1 MLISDIIRPR
11 PAASQ
16 AGNRETPAYSGLK
29 GTTIMMRNWPILF
42 ALVGGLCLVIAL
54 GSHGPVSRT
63 EAMQNRVSTEAEI
76 AALKAEIQTLKDRV
90 PDQAHAMQDVAN
102 QFTNVWFAAG
112 KQHWDL
118 ANFYLGETRN
128 HLRWAVRIIPKRKDN
143 AGREVDLISIL
154 KGMENGPLA
163 QLDAVIKAKDQGRFV
178 AAYKF
183 TMENCYAG
191 HKAADKP

>member
-1 MLISDIIRPR
+1 M
-11 PAASQ
+11 
-16 AGNRETPAYSGLK
+16 T
-29 GTTIMMRNWPILF
+29 RNWPILF
-42 ALVGGLCLVIAL
+42 ALVGGLYLVIAL
-54 GSHGPVSRT
+54 GSHDPVSRT

-128 HLRWAVRIIPKRKDN
+128 HLRWSVRIIPKRKDN

-183 TMENCYAG
+183 TMENCYAC
-191 HKAADKP
+191 HKAADKPYLRPQIPTGPATQIINFDPHATWPL